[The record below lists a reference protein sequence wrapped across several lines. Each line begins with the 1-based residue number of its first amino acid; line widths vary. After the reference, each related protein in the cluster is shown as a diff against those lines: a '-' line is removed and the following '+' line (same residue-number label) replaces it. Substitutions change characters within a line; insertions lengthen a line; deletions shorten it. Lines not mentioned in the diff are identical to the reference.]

1 MDLLLEIDAI
11 DRLVR
16 DEVDGDRPSVLHVRH
31 RFRQRR
37 LPIERHAPIDAAL
50 RPEHDG
56 AVAFSDNRASMA
68 LGGEGKEHRVRIGI
82 GFRCRHFEL
91 LSGHLA
97 WRRSPLPHGSVRAV
111 ERFDARE

>member
-1 MDLLLEIDAI
+1 MDLLLELDAI

-16 DEVDGDRPSVLHVRH
+16 GEVDGDRPSVLHVRH

-56 AVAFSDNRASMA
+56 AVAFSDDVLADLFAICRCVFQLFEIVCIVDFKNENPA
-68 LGGEGKEHRVRIGI
+68 LTVRFAI
-82 GFRCRHFEL
+82 
-91 LSGHLA
+91 
-97 WRRSPLPHGSVRAV
+97 
-111 ERFDARE
+111 D